1 MAHER
6 VLIHISKA
14 QIIRVMKLFSRFFI
28 FTLVIIAS
36 LNFSAGAVDPEPDQT
51 KLNEAVKANTQEDV
65 DLQINDLLSFAHKF
79 RGVPYRLGANGPH
92 RFDCSGFTSYVYK
105 NFGYKLARR
114 ASLQVNNGKRI
125 ERGNLK
131 PGDLVFFGGR
141 SNRRGIGHVGIIT
154 AVDENGSDFTFIHA
168 STRNGIT
175 VNHSSDSYYRV
186 RYRGACRVIQPSET
200 ATASVEEL
208 AENLAEV
215 VNEL

>member
-1 MAHER
+1 M
-6 VLIHISKA
+6 IHISKA

-154 AVDENGSDFTFIHA
+154 AVD
-168 STRNGIT
+168 
-175 VNHSSDSYYRV
+175 
-186 RYRGACRVIQPSET
+186 
-200 ATASVEEL
+200 
-208 AENLAEV
+208 
-215 VNEL
+215 

>member
-1 MAHER
+1 
-6 VLIHISKA
+6 
-14 QIIRVMKLFSRFFI
+14 MKLFSRFFI

-141 SNRRGIGHVGIIT
+141 SNRRSIGHVGFIT
-154 AVDENGSDFTFIHA
+154 AVD
-168 STRNGIT
+168 
-175 VNHSSDSYYRV
+175 
-186 RYRGACRVIQPSET
+186 
-200 ATASVEEL
+200 
-208 AENLAEV
+208 
-215 VNEL
+215 